1 MIKSLK
7 IMAMVMAT
15 MMMAGVAMAGSVDI
29 GLGRMDQA
37 EFETLRQMV
46 SGTYQPSDA
55 VNTEVRQ
62 NIRVAEFNQTDVDD
76 IRQAMAAGSIQ
87 RDATESVANNGMVDI
102 GTGAMA
108 TGEFCDLNKLVATN
122 TVTGPNSGFDF
133 ICP

>member
-1 MIKSLK
+1 MIKSLN
-7 IMAMVMAT
+7 IMAAVMAT

-37 EFETLRQMV
+37 EFETLKQMV
-46 SGTYQPSDA
+46 SGDYQPFDS
-55 VNTEVRQ
+55 VTTEIQRDV
-62 NIRVAEFNQTDVDD
+62 RVAEFNQTDVDD

-87 RDATESVANNGMVDI
+87 RDVTESAANNGMVDI